1 MNTSSNKRNVL
12 IELLRII
19 AMLLIVACHFI
30 IHFNWNTHHYDLMLI
45 QEPGWT
51 NALKFLIVQYG
62 QVGVSI
68 FFIISG
74 YFLVDKTFKRRRI
87 FKTWFQMFCYSSG
100 FFITLLII
108 GVFYKYPTVIQ
119 PLMQGSELFRT
130 IAASFF
136 PFFYGSYWFISA
148 YILMLLCAPF
158 INSLCQSL
166 SKRANLSLLVLFSFL
181 SIQILIFGRVSN
193 WNNLTYAIFGYLIG
207 AFIKKNNTEIS
218 KRMRTTPMLAGI
230 VFMTL
235 LMLLFN
241 YFASSS
247 SPISSALGWTN
258 QIHNGIALFPIAIGA
273 FVFIIISRINFDK
286 IPELISKTIV
296 GISST
301 TFGIYLLHEN
311 IFGFRILWEYVSKF
325 CYAPDS
331 LLLSN
336 CLSILHRHHRVLSS
350 ELHCKNNRYPIRSSP
365 HGQDTLILYEMIF
378 RRGGCSPLLK
388 ISPKNQLRKLN
399 QDSITRYRA
408 SLELLKYPYLPSDRR
423 FR

>member
-1 MNTSSNKRNVL
+1 
-12 IELLRII
+12 
-19 AMLLIVACHFI
+19 MLLIVACHFI

-166 SKRANLSLLVLFSFL
+166 SKRANLSLLVLFSFKHPDPHLWTSFQLEQFDICHFRL
-181 SIQILIFGRVSN
+181 SDWRFYQKEQYRDFEAN
-193 WNNLTYAIFGYLIG
+193 A
-207 AFIKKNNTEIS
+207 
-218 KRMRTTPMLAGI
+218 
-230 VFMTL
+230 
-235 LMLLFN
+235 
-241 YFASSS
+241 
-247 SPISSALGWTN
+247 
-258 QIHNGIALFPIAIGA
+258 H
-273 FVFIIISRINFDK
+273 
-286 IPELISKTIV
+286 
-296 GISST
+296 
-301 TFGIYLLHEN
+301 
-311 IFGFRILWEYVSKF
+311 
-325 CYAPDS
+325 
-331 LLLSN
+331 
-336 CLSILHRHHRVLSS
+336 
-350 ELHCKNNRYPIRSSP
+350 SP
-365 HGQDTLILYEMIF
+365 HACRHRLHDTVNATI
-378 RRGGCSPLLK
+378 
-388 ISPKNQLRKLN
+388 
-399 QDSITRYRA
+399 
-408 SLELLKYPYLPSDRR
+408 
-423 FR
+423 

>member
-1 MNTSSNKRNVL
+1 
-12 IELLRII
+12 
-19 AMLLIVACHFI
+19 MLLIVACHFI

-218 KRMRTTPMLAGI
+218 KRMRTAPMLAGI

-247 SPISSALGWTN
+247 SPIS
-258 QIHNGIALFPIAIGA
+258 
-273 FVFIIISRINFDK
+273 
-286 IPELISKTIV
+286 
-296 GISST
+296 
-301 TFGIYLLHEN
+301 
-311 IFGFRILWEYVSKF
+311 
-325 CYAPDS
+325 
-331 LLLSN
+331 
-336 CLSILHRHHRVLSS
+336 
-350 ELHCKNNRYPIRSSP
+350 
-365 HGQDTLILYEMIF
+365 
-378 RRGGCSPLLK
+378 
-388 ISPKNQLRKLN
+388 
-399 QDSITRYRA
+399 
-408 SLELLKYPYLPSDRR
+408 
-423 FR
+423 